1 MKIHQRTPTTRKAV
15 SSTLKTASC
24 LAAACVLLTGTPVL
38 AETAVFGQSDTILR
52 MGQSTGENN
61 LYPLYEYLRI
71 SAVNTE
77 KNGSATS
84 LHVGGW
90 GRVDLADKTRGDYT
104 DGDLQ
109 YGFISH
115 QGAKNNLVINAGRQF
130 VNEGVAAAQRLD
142 GLYVHSDFAAGFGAA
157 AYVGSPVIT
166 EPNRND
172 PVLKADDFM
181 FGGRITHSVNKYYT
195 LGVSALRSFD
205 SQGGV
210 YREEE
215 GLDVWVHPIKQV
227 DITGRSAY
235 NSVTEGWMEHAYA
248 VSYSPMDSLRL
259 AADYSYIGYRDY
271 FYRVTTSALSYLAGD
286 LDQNEELSAF
296 GAKVSYTTPI
306 KNLSVAAD
314 YKHFNYEIAKTA
326 HYYGGNATYAL
337 PDSFMA
343 GFSLHRMDGKTDRLN
358 FLEFRAF
365 ASKKIAQLNLAL
377 DFINLNY
384 DERMSGLRNVYTIA
398 GAASYDV
405 NEKLKVAADVDY
417 SKNPDFD
424 NEVKG
429 LVKLTYAFDTQRA
442 EGRSK

>member
-15 SSTLKTASC
+15 SSTLKTVSC
-24 LAAACVLLTGTPVL
+24 LAAACVLLTGSPVL

-52 MGQSTGENN
+52 MGQSTSENN

-71 SAVNTE
+71 SAVSTE
-77 KNGSATS
+77 KNGGATS

-90 GRVDLADKTRGDYT
+90 GRVDLADKTRDDYT

-115 QGAKNNLVINAGRQF
+115 QGAKNNLVINGGRQF
-130 VNEGVAAAQRLD
+130 INEGVAAAQRLD
-142 GLYVHSDFAAGFGAA
+142 GLYVRSDFAAGFGAA
-157 AYVGSPVIT
+157 VYVGSPVVT
-166 EPNRND
+166 EPLRND
-172 PVLKADDFM
+172 PNLKADDFV
-181 FGGRITHSVNKYYT
+181 FGGRVTHSINKYYT
-195 LGVSALRSFD
+195 IGVSALRSFD
-205 SQGGV
+205 SKGVV

-215 GLDVWVHPIKQV
+215 GFDVWAYPIKQV

-259 AADYSYIGYRDY
+259 GADYSYIGYRDY
-271 FYRVTTSALSYLAGD
+271 FYRVTTSALSYLAGN
-286 LDQNEELSAF
+286 LDQNEEVNAF
-296 GAKVSYTTPI
+296 GAKVAYTTPI
-306 KNLSVAAD
+306 KNLSVSAD
-314 YKHFNYEIAKTA
+314 YKNFNYEIARTA
-326 HYYGGNATYAL
+326 HYFGGNATYAL
-337 PDSFMA
+337 PDSFVA
-343 GFSLHRMDGKTDRLN
+343 GVSLHRMDGKTDLLN

-365 ASKKIAQLNLAL
+365 ASTKIAQLNLAL

-384 DERMSGLRNVYTIA
+384 DERMRGIRNVYTIS
-398 GAASYDV
+398 GVASYEI
-405 NEKLKVAADVDY
+405 NEKLRVGGYIDY

-429 LVKLTYAFDTQRA
+429 LIKLTYTFDTQRA